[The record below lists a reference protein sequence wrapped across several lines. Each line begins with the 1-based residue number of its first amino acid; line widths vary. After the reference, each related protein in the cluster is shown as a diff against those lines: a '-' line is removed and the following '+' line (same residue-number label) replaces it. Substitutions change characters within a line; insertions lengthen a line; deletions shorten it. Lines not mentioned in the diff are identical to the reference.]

1 MKPQDIPLHF
11 DQRDIE
17 AVSAV
22 IGTPPGG
29 GDPWLYAQTRASK
42 IFQDLLAKHQP
53 ITEYLGGRPMD
64 TDISTGELHPAF
76 RGLGVVFELK
86 APSTIPGTINLVGAG
101 GVAISEDVTVIAK
114 FWCAASA
121 VSR

>member
-1 MKPQDIPLHF
+1 MKPNDIPLQF

-17 AVSAV
+17 AVSAI

-29 GDPWLYAQTRASK
+29 GDPWVYAQTRAVK
-42 IFQDLLAKHQP
+42 IFQDLLVRHQP

-86 APSTIPGTINLVGAG
+86 APGTIPGTINLVAPG
-101 GVAISEDVTVIAK
+101 GVAITEGVTVIAK

-121 VSR
+121 VLR